1 MRFQTCTRSLILL
14 SCAMLHSFAA
24 PAAAAGRER
33 VFVVRGVVQAPHQ
46 DGMITIQHEEIPG
59 YMPAMTMPFYADA
72 AEAAALSPGDR
83 VEFEFHVGDGSRATR
98 FKVTGKGDIVRKKAT
113 EAAARVAT
121 PKRLR
126 EGDAVPSF
134 ALIDHDHR
142 PLTDA
147 ILRDRHTVIT
157 FIFTR
162 CPVPE
167 FCPLIARKFQALQAR
182 LKAITAT
189 GVQLLSITIDPEFD
203 RPETLRGYGQSLEA
217 DFNRWRFATGNADEV
232 EKLTKLF
239 AVRTERNGG
248 ALDHTLATAL
258 VGPDGKIIA
267 IWRGNGWK
275 IDEVIGK
282 LPIRSG

>member
-1 MRFQTCTRSLILL
+1 MRTFTRSFIVFSCVLL
-14 SCAMLHSFAA
+14 PSFTTQV
-24 PAAAAGRER
+24 AAARTER
-33 VFVVRGVVQAPHQ
+33 VFIVRGVVQAPHQ

-72 AEAAALSPGDR
+72 AEASALSPGDR
-83 VEFEFHVGDGSRATR
+83 VEFKFLVGDGSRATA
-98 FKVTGKGDIVRKKAT
+98 FKKIGKGEIRQSGLENT
-113 EAAARVAT
+113 ERVAMR
-121 PKRLR
+121 KRLR

-134 ALIDHDHR
+134 TLIDHDNR

-147 ILRDRHTVIT
+147 ILRDRHTLIT

-167 FCPLIARKFQALQAR
+167 FCPLIARKFQTLQAR

-189 GVQLLSITIDPEFD
+189 DVQLLSITIDPEFD
-203 RPETLRGYGQSLEA
+203 RPEILRRYGQSLEA
-217 DFNRWRFATGNADEV
+217 DFNRWRFATGDADEV

-258 VGPDGKIIA
+258 VGPDGNIIA
-267 IWRGNGWK
+267 IWRGNGWR

-282 LPIRSG
+282 LSTRSG